1 MPPVASLLANLSLAL
16 TPQPA
21 PLHPGAGPLV
31 EAAAGS
37 HGDAFTVWRQLTAQI
52 LPPVAAQVR
61 IEQHIIFRIV
71 PMPGPVRDHTASLG
85 PASEPL
91 RLSERKMGEC
101 LRMNTIAGGRPASG
115 SRLLL
120 FLRDRRLIAAD
131 LEKACS
137 ARDFYRGFYVDKP
150 HADGQIC
157 ASRDRVLSRS
167 GVRCEIARFR
177 MLVAEN

>member
-1 MPPVASLLANLSLAL
+1 MSPLVALLTNLSLAL

-21 PLHPGAGPLV
+21 PLHPGAGPLA
-31 EAAAGS
+31 EMPAS
-37 HGDAFTVWRQLTAQI
+37 ESDAFAVWRHLTVQI
-52 LPPVAAQVR
+52 DPPVASQVR

-71 PMPGPVRDHTASLG
+71 PMPGPVRQHTTAQG
-85 PASEPL
+85 PTREPL
-91 RLSERKMGEC
+91 RLSERKMGDC
-101 LRMNTIAGGRPASG
+101 VRMNTIAGGRPASG

-131 LEKACS
+131 LETACS

-150 HADGQIC
+150 HADGQLC